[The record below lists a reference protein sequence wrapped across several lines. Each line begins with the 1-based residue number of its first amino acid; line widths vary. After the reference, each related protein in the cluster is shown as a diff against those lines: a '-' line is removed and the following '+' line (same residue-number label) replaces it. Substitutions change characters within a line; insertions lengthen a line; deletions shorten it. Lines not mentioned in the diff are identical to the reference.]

1 MIHLYTPP
9 GHWRHIGYRHGKP
22 LYRWTPGK
30 PIHD

>member
-1 MIHLYTPP
+1 MTHHHPP

-30 PIHD
+30 PVND